1 MSEKYKFNFMTGFQI
16 LKRLYRDYTLK
27 YLKLILISAF
37 FTILLA
43 GSTSSVA
50 YLLDPAIKK
59 LFIEK
64 DQTLIYLIPGLIILA
79 FLVKASSLYI
89 AKLIMIKVAAEVKAD
104 VEIDMFKSL
113 IAADTQLIDNTH
125 SGEFIG
131 NLTNDVGMIVN
142 LISTGIL
149 NLFKDSLT
157 LIGLLSVMFYQN
169 WKLSLIAIIMIP
181 LASIAA
187 KSLGKRI
194 GKVIEQQMKKN
205 GEYNSYLIEIFK
217 NHKITKI
224 FQNENYENQ
233 RATNLIEQLKQI
245 SKKISEV
252 FMRASPIMEVLTGI
266 MIAGLIF
273 VAADLIFRD
282 ELEVSSFFSFLAA
295 MMLAY
300 QPVRSL
306 ATLNV
311 TIQQG
316 IVGGRTVLPII
327 DRKPTIF
334 DKKDSKDLVITN
346 ANIKFKN
353 VEFQYPA
360 TDKKILNTINL
371 DIPGKKMTAL
381 VGNSGAGKSTVLNL
395 IPRFYNINEGDIIV
409 DNQSIYNSTIYSL
422 RKNISLVSQD
432 ITLFD
437 DTIKNNILYAN
448 SEATQEEV
456 EEAARFS
463 FANEFIEK
471 LPNKYDTLIG
481 ENGVRLSGGEKQ
493 RLSIAR
499 AILKKTP
506 IILLDE
512 ATSSLDAETESKIQ
526 KAINFLIKGRTT
538 VVIAHRLSTILTS
551 DKIYVI
557 EKGKV
562 IGEGQHN
569 ELLSSS
575 KEYKNFYDKQLKK

>member
-1 MSEKYKFNFMTGFQI
+1 
-16 LKRLYRDYTLK
+16 
-27 YLKLILISAF
+27 
-37 FTILLA
+37 
-43 GSTSSVA
+43 
-50 YLLDPAIKK
+50 
-59 LFIEK
+59 
-64 DQTLIYLIPGLIILA
+64 
-79 FLVKASSLYI
+79 
-89 AKLIMIKVAAEVKAD
+89 
-104 VEIDMFKSL
+104 
-113 IAADTQLIDNTH
+113 
-125 SGEFIG
+125 
-131 NLTNDVGMIVN
+131 
-142 LISTGIL
+142 
-149 NLFKDSLT
+149 
-157 LIGLLSVMFYQN
+157 
-169 WKLSLIAIIMIP
+169 
-181 LASIAA
+181 
-187 KSLGKRI
+187 
-194 GKVIEQQMKKN
+194 
-205 GEYNSYLIEIFK
+205 
-217 NHKITKI
+217 
-224 FQNENYENQ
+224 
-233 RATNLIEQLKQI
+233 
-245 SKKISEV
+245 
-252 FMRASPIMEVLTGI
+252 
-266 MIAGLIF
+266 
-273 VAADLIFRD
+273 
-282 ELEVSSFFSFLAA
+282 
-295 MMLAY
+295 MLAY

-360 TDKKILNTINL
+360 TDTKILNTMNL